1 MRDMREQRTGLDQE
15 TASIS
20 EARLAS
26 VLDTA
31 VDGIVVIDEKGRVLA
46 YNKACERLFGYRA
59 VDVVGENVKKI
70 MPREYSEQHDHY
82 IHRYVETGERRIIGI
97 GREVTAQHQDGTIIP
112 VELSVGEAMTPVGR
126 QFIGIIRDLRQRKAV
141 EARLDEVQ
149 AQLVHLARISAM
161 DEIGAAV
168 AHELN
173 QPLTAVMLYLQAV
186 TRRLRSVAEE
196 QGYEVDE
203 RAMEVLG
210 KAVNEADRAGKIIQ
224 RMRHIVEKREP
235 QRRSVNLVELIDEAI
250 ELTRLGRYAGEVE
263 IRRDDADHVPNVDVD
278 PVQIQQV
285 IANLV
290 RNAIEAVRELPE
302 RWVRISIR
310 KIDDRV
316 EVEVADSGNGIPPER
331 LASLFKAFSTDK
343 RSGLGL
349 GLAISRTIAQNHGG
363 DLTVDPGGEGHGARF
378 ILHLPRKVA
387 KPADADSET
396 ED

>member
-1 MRDMREQRTGLDQE
+1 MRDERSAAGQE

-20 EARLAS
+20 ESRLAS

-31 VDGIVVIDEKGRVLA
+31 VDGIVVTDESGRVLV

-59 VDVVGENVKKI
+59 VDVIGENVVKI
-70 MPREYSEQHDHY
+70 MPPEYAREHDSY
-82 IHRYVETGERRIIGI
+82 IDRYVTTGERRIIGI
-97 GREVTAQHQDGTIIP
+97 GREVAAQHQDGTIIP
-112 VELSVGEAMTPVGR
+112 VELSVGEALTPAGR
-126 QFIGIIRDLRQRKAV
+126 QFIGILRDLRQRKAV

-186 TRRLRSVAEE
+186 KRRLSGAAEE
-196 QGYEVDE
+196 SGQPVDE
-203 RAMEVLG
+203 RALSVLD

-224 RMRHIVEKREP
+224 RMRQIVEKREP
-235 QRRSVNLVELIDEAI
+235 QRRSVNLVEVIDEAI
-250 ELTRLGRYAGEVE
+250 ELTRLGRYAGE
-263 IRRDDADHVPNVDVD
+263 IRIHREDADHVPNVAVD

-290 RNAIEAVRELPE
+290 RNAIEAVRDSEE
-302 RWVRISIR
+302 RWVRIGIER
-310 KIDDRV
+310 DDDRV
-316 EVEVADSGNGIPPER
+316 NVTVSDSGEGIPADR
-331 LASLFKAFSTDK
+331 VDSLFKAFSTEK
-343 RSGLGL
+343 KSGLGL

-363 DLTVDPGGEGHGARF
+363 DLTVDPGGDGHGARF
-378 ILHLPRKVA
+378 LLSLPLIVTGEA
-387 KPADADSET
+387 ADHGQME
-396 ED
+396 